1 MLNRCLN
8 TVSRCIIGTLSTKI
22 LTDRQLI
29 VKALVGAF
37 NKEKVLAN
45 FAKVGPQL

>member
-22 LTDRQLI
+22 LTDRQLL
-29 VKALVGAF
+29 VKGLIGAF
-37 NKEKVLAN
+37 NKEKALEN
-45 FAKVGPQL
+45 FAKVGTQL